1 MWYKG
6 NVLFFENWVKS
17 GILFVKDILD
27 DNGKIWILESLINVL
42 KDRFNWLCEY
52 KIIIFVLKLVVRKY
66 DFVNI
71 KFVDKKIG
79 LDFYF

>member
-27 DNGKIWILESLINVL
+27 NNGKIWILESLINVL